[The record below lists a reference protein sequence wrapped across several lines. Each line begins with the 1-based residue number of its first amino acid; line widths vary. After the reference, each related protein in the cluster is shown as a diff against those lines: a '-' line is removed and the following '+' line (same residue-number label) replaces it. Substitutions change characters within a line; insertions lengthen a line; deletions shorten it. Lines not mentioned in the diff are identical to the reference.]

1 MNTPFS
7 IYKPIIGQKMLLPRA
22 LLTKKINEIADR
34 IKIIVHIIPMKL
46 PGGVNEGFMIVG
58 YHEVTPWEVKRL
70 PTCAITR

>member
-1 MNTPFS
+1 
-7 IYKPIIGQKMLLPRA
+7 MLLPRA

-46 PGGVNEGFMIVG
+46 PGGVKEGFMIVE

-70 PTCAITR
+70 PTCATMR